1 MYAQDFLTMWYIENP
16 VVVKLKDVS
25 VEEELKVMYVEE
37 CKLHRVFLAHYDPE
51 GSDSPIQSLGE
62 FLGDNLSVSAS
73 AVSASAISSSNPM
86 TQFQS
91 IEQPVLFRFCK
102 PYKMNIK
109 SKADFPNLANKK

>member
-1 MYAQDFLTMWYIENP
+1 MYAQDFLMMWYIENP
-16 VVVKLKDVS
+16 VVVKSKDVS
-25 VEEELKVMYVEE
+25 VEEELKVMYVEV

-91 IEQPVLFRFCK
+91 IEQPVLFPFLQALQDE
-102 PYKMNIK
+102 YQVQ
-109 SKADFPNLANKK
+109 S

>member
-51 GSDSPIQSLGE
+51 GSDSPIQSLGQ
-62 FLGDNLSVSAS
+62 LYKSTKRCGKRAS
-73 AVSASAISSSNPM
+73 RSL
-86 TQFQS
+86 T
-91 IEQPVLFRFCK
+91 L
-102 PYKMNIK
+102 
-109 SKADFPNLANKK
+109 